1 MNIDMEHLFKEALQN
16 GINIFTGSGFSTLA
30 APDGTKLPT
39 VSELCPEIC
48 AIFNIPDTYGNDL
61 AACVGSSF

>member
-48 AIFNIPDTYGNDL
+48 ANNCMRITIGNS
-61 AACVGSSF
+61 CHS